1 MFSRVEGGGRCARA
15 PCFKRHDSSFTI
27 IHNLHVNL
35 YIGACAHCELA
46 YNEKILV
53 YTYIYLIYFF
63 KRMSSIVVRLKPI
76 A

>member
-46 YNEKILV
+46 YNEKILI
-53 YTYIYLIYFF
+53 YIYI
-63 KRMSSIVVRLKPI
+63 
-76 A
+76 